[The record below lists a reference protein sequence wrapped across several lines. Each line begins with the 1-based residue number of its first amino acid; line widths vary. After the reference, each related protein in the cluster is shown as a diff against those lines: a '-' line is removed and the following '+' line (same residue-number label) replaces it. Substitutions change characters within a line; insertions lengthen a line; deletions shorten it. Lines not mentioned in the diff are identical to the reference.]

1 MVHDCMITKNYFI
14 LLDLPVILDM
24 KAAEMGASL
33 PYRCSALSLGSSRVM
48 SNHSILFAV
57 GGVSPESKPQSVGF
71 MADPRDVLL
80 LR

>member
-1 MVHDCMITKNYFI
+1 
-14 LLDLPVILDM
+14 
-24 KAAEMGASL
+24 
-33 PYRCSALSLGSSRVM
+33 M
-48 SNHSILFAV
+48 SDHSILFTV